1 MQSDAATAEEYLA
14 ALPEDRREILSR
26 VREVILAHLPDGYEE
41 GMQYGMISYFV
52 PLSRYPT
59 TYNGQALSYVAL
71 ASQKNYVSLY
81 LTSIYGNGPA
91 EAWFREE
98 YAKSGKKPNM
108 GKSCVRF
115 KKLEDLPLDLVG
127 RAVALES
134 VDDFLQRYEAS
145 RK

>member
-1 MQSDAATAEEYLA
+1 
-14 ALPEDRREILSR
+14 
-26 VREVILAHLPDGYEE
+26 
-41 GMQYGMISYFV
+41 MQYGMISYFV
-52 PLSRYPT
+52 PLSRYPE

-127 RAVALES
+127 RAIALES